1 MQPFTSLPVQTR
13 DATTISRDRAV
24 NRSFLKNSVC
34 RDSFMYLFT
43 LSLIRKH
50 YSVKFYF
57 WVTTVYENKV
67 IKKRPWLGSLGLKS
81 NRLSQAGPIQTRE
94 GKTANFRWL
103 FCLWIEKLCPLSLA
117 TSYSIS
123 EDSVLAFLIHLPA
136 LMFAFW
142 RKKNFTFLFLG
153 VVKELPCRWS
163 LRRRFLSSQIFQ
175 RGPRLRLTLT
185 LKTTGSPGEA
195 AQAWGLIELFW
206 VNPWNWI
213 GSLLNCKEIKCRL
226 SVLRRGVSQW
236 TRDWVGFLSDGLL
249 LF

>member
-1 MQPFTSLPVQTR
+1 MILRLEKAAKCSRLQVSLYRLETQQQFHMTAQWT
-13 DATTISRDRAV
+13 DL
-24 NRSFLKNSVC
+24 FLKNSVC

-43 LSLIRKH
+43 LSLIRKQ
-50 YSVKFYF
+50 YSVKFYC
-57 WVTTVYENKV
+57 WMTTVYENKV

-142 RKKNFTFLFLG
+142 RKRNFTFLVL
-153 VVKELPCRWS
+153 VL
-163 LRRRFLSSQIFQ
+163 
-175 RGPRLRLTLT
+175 
-185 LKTTGSPGEA
+185 LKS
-195 AQAWGLIELFW
+195 
-206 VNPWNWI
+206 
-213 GSLLNCKEIKCRL
+213 CH
-226 SVLRRGVSQW
+226 
-236 TRDWVGFLSDGLL
+236 VGGH
-249 LF
+249 